1 MPPENAALP
10 KVISIFPLTGA
21 LLLPGGRL
29 PLYIFEPRYVAM
41 VEDALASSS
50 FIGMVQPRQAFPGDN
65 RGQRPP
71 GSKPEIYDIGCLG
84 RIEIFERLPPEEG
97 NEWSRYV
104 ILLEGV
110 RRFSIV
116 KEIEEHCGYR
126 RVEVD
131 FSGLDDGQ
139 NGYDIDPKPLLE
151 ALGAFGRANGLE
163 LEIDKLLEIPGVALL
178 HSIAMALP
186 FAPLEKQA
194 LLEAVDLERRHELLL
209 GLLRMGLEI
218 DPRKS
223 NLIN

>member
-10 KVISIFPLTGA
+10 NIVPIFPLTGA

-41 VEDALASSS
+41 VEDALAGDSM
-50 FIGMVQPRQAFPGDN
+50 IGMVQPLQASPGDN
-65 RGQRPP
+65 RGVRVP
-71 GSKPEIYDIGCLG
+71 GAKPEVYAIGCLG

-97 NEWSRYV
+97 RDLPRYV

-110 RRFSIV
+110 QRFQV
-116 KEIEEHCGYR
+116 LGEIEEQRGYR

-131 FSGLDDGQ
+131 YSGLHDSP
-139 NGYDIDPKPLLE
+139 NGCAIDPKPLLE
-151 ALGAFGRANGLE
+151 ALGAFGRANGLA
-163 LEIDKLLEIPGVALL
+163 LEIDKLIEIPGVALL

-194 LLEAVDLERRHELLL
+194 LLEAVDLDHRYSLLL
-209 GLLRMGLEI
+209 DLLKMGLEI
-218 DPRKS
+218 DPKKPV
-223 NLIN
+223 LIN